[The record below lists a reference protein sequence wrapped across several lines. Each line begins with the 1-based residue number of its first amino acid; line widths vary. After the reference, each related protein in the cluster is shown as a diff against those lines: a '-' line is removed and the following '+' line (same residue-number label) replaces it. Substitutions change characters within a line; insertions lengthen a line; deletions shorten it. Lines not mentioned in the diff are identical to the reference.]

1 MSQQQPLSLKTRPMY
16 FAPNLKIP
24 PLLAELIR
32 KGKVLRRHLQSEVFG
47 KFISAKRGHGNVN
60 RTFVTAKI
68 NMRSKKSKQ
77 DYFYDS
83 VSRDAVKPHLVKMSL
98 KHAHFENHLFLVIL
112 NFVAVSFNAQ
122 HDGILICGAHFYPC
136 DLT

>member
-24 PLLAELIR
+24 SLLAELMR
-32 KGKVLRRHLQSEVFG
+32 KGKVLKRHLQSEVFG
-47 KFISAKRGHGNVN
+47 KFISAKRGHGNVK

-77 DYFYDS
+77 DYFWDS
-83 VSRDAVKPHLVKMSL
+83 VSRDAFKPHLVKMSL
-98 KHAHFENHLFLVIL
+98 KHAHFENHFFLVIL
-112 NFVAVSFNAQ
+112 NFATVFFKAQ
-122 HDGILICGAHFYPC
+122 HDGNLICGAHFFPC
-136 DLT
+136 DQT